1 MIPEENGVVQRSTN
15 AITQLIEQE
24 LDDPSERVSLLSSSV
39 HDNIRNS
46 DRGTRRFISVLVLV
60 IGVGIWQ
67 LLAMLHVVS
76 AIALPAP
83 LSVLQNLQT
92 LLTVGFAGK
101 TLLDDIWVS
110 ALRIATGF
118 TAAVLIGV
126 PVGILMARS
135 DLIFQIIDPFLQ
147 FIRPVPPLAYI
158 PLLVVW
164 LGIGELPKV
173 VLILV
178 GTLPIIII
186 STVSGVRS
194 TPIQRIRVAQCLGA
208 TPLQLFRYTILPSAL
223 PEVFTGMRVGIGVAW
238 TCLVA
243 AELIA
248 ADVGLGWLVQ
258 DAGQELQ
265 VGMIFVGIIAIGL
278 IGYTMELVIRA
289 LERLIVPWK
298 GQM

>member
-1 MIPEENGVVQRSTN
+1 
-15 AITQLIEQE
+15 
-24 LDDPSERVSLLSSSV
+24 
-39 HDNIRNS
+39 
-46 DRGTRRFISVLVLV
+46 VLVLV

-110 ALRIATGF
+110 ALRIATGS

-178 GTLPIIII
+178 GTLPVIII

-223 PEVFTGMRVGIGVAW
+223 PEVFIGMRVGIGVAW

-265 VGMIFVGIIAIGL
+265 VGMLFVGIIAIGL